1 MLGHALAE
9 HPMIS
14 PVPSNGAE
22 GFIFSIALCRRS
34 RGVCFVR
41 VCFVTRLLRYC
52 GFAGAIWLQ
61 RFLPRSMRSTTIL
74 MAPLL
79 LVRGIRTG
87 SLLVPLRGGGPSH
100 KLHPP

>member
-1 MLGHALAE
+1 
-9 HPMIS
+9 MIS

-34 RGVCFVR
+34 RGVCFV
-41 VCFVTRLLRYC
+41 TRLLRYC

-61 RFLPRSMRSTTIL
+61 RFLPRSMPSTTIL

-100 KLHPP
+100 KLHPPWVAAMTESEHDPGQ

>member
-1 MLGHALAE
+1 MAPRASSSVSHCA
-9 HPMIS
+9 
-14 PVPSNGAE
+14 GARVA
-22 GFIFSIALCRRS
+22 FASL
-34 RGVCFVR
+34 R

-61 RFLPRSMRSTTIL
+61 RFLPRSMPSTTIL

-100 KLHPP
+100 KLHPPWVAAMTESEHDPGQ